1 MEASH
6 PGHGKGPTMRI
17 YIPFYSRYGNVEQMA
32 KYVAEGVEQVEGAEA
47 MLALTVDTCTP
58 EDVRKNDERWQ
69 QTHERLME
77 EYPAASIDDLA
88 ASDGACFG
96 SPTRFG
102 NAAAPMRNF
111 FDSMARLW
119 LGGDVI
125 GMPAGTFTSTASL
138 HGGQEVTNFTMWA
151 PMIHLGM
158 IIVGVPYSV
167 EELLTTESGG
177 TPYGPSHLANQ
188 NSDRPVDETEATVC
202 RVLGERVA
210 EIAAKL
216 AD

>member
-1 MEASH
+1 
-6 PGHGKGPTMRI
+6 MRI
-17 YIPFYSRYGNVEQMA
+17 YVPFYSRYGNVEQMA

-58 EDVRKNDERWQ
+58 EDVRRSDDAWQ
-69 QTHERLME
+69 ETHERLMD
-77 EYPAASIDDLA
+77 EYPAATTDDLA
-88 ASDGACFG
+88 ASAGACFG

-111 FDSMARLW
+111 FDSMAGLW

-138 HGGQEVTNFTMWA
+138 HGGQEVTNLTMWP

-188 NSDRPVDETEATVC
+188 DASRPVDETEATVC
-202 RVLGERVA
+202 RALGQRVA

-216 AD
+216 AG

>member
-1 MEASH
+1 
-6 PGHGKGPTMRI
+6 MRI

-32 KYVAEGVEQVEGAEA
+32 RLVAEGVEEVEGAEA
-47 MLALTVDTCTP
+47 MLAFTGDTCTP
-58 EDVRKNDERWQ
+58 EEVRTDDERWQ

-77 EYPAASIDDLA
+77 EYPLADIDDLA
-88 ASDGACFG
+88 DSDGACFG

-111 FDSMARLW
+111 FDMMGPLW
-119 LGGDVI
+119 VGGQTD
-125 GMPAGTFTSTASL
+125 GMPAGTFVSTQTI

-158 IIVGVPYSV
+158 IIVGVPYTL
-167 EELLTTESGG
+167 EELNTTQSGG
-177 TPYGPSHLANQ
+177 TPYGPSHVATATA
-188 NSDRPVDETEATVC
+188 DRPIDDHEAAIC
-202 RVLGERVA
+202 RALGKRVA
-210 EIAAKL
+210 EIASKL

>member
-1 MEASH
+1 
-6 PGHGKGPTMRI
+6 MRI

-32 KYVAEGVEQVEGAEA
+32 KYVAEGVEEVEGAEA
-47 MLALTVDTCTP
+47 LLALTVDTCTP
-58 EDVRKNDERWQ
+58 EEVRKRDDRWQ
-69 QTHERLME
+69 ETHERLME
-77 EYPAASIDDLA
+77 QYPAATTDDLA
-88 ASDGACFG
+88 EADGACFG

-111 FDSMARLW
+111 FDSMAALW
-119 LGGDVI
+119 MGGDLI

-138 HGGQEVTNFTMWA
+138 HGGQEVTNLTMWP

-177 TPYGPSHLANQ
+177 TPYGPSHVANQ
-188 NSDRPVDETEATVC
+188 GSDRPVDETEATVC
-202 RVLGERVA
+202 RALGRRVA

-216 AD
+216 VD

>member
-1 MEASH
+1 
-6 PGHGKGPTMRI
+6 MRI
-17 YIPFYSRYGNVEQMA
+17 YIPFYSRYGNVETMA
-32 KYVAEGVEQVEGAEA
+32 RYVAEGVSQVDGAQP

-58 EDVRKNDERWQ
+58 EEVRRNDDRWQ
-69 QTHERLME
+69 ETHERLMA
-77 EYPAASIDDLA
+77 EYPPATTADLA
-88 ASDGACFG
+88 ESDGACFG

-111 FDSMARLW
+111 FDSMAGLW

-138 HGGQEVTNFTMWA
+138 HGGHEVTNLTMWA

-167 EELLTTESGG
+167 PELLTTESGG
-177 TPYGPSHLANQ
+177 TPYGPSHLAGAA
-188 NSDRPVDETEATVC
+188 SDRPVDEIEAIVC
-202 RVLGERVA
+202 RALGQRVA

-216 AD
+216 AG

>member
-1 MEASH
+1 
-6 PGHGKGPTMRI
+6 MRI

-32 KYVAEGVEQVEGAEA
+32 RYVAEGVEQVDGAEA
-47 MLALTVDTCTP
+47 MPALTVDTCTP
-58 EDVRKNDERWQ
+58 EEVRKNDDAWQ
-69 QTHERLME
+69 ATHERLMDQ
-77 EYPAASIDDLA
+77 YPAASTEDLA

-102 NAAAPMRNF
+102 NAAAPMRNY
-111 FDSMARLW
+111 FDSMAGLW
-119 LGGDVI
+119 MEGALI
-125 GMPAGTFTSTASL
+125 SMPAGTFTSTASL
-138 HGGQEVTNFTMWA
+138 HGGQEVTHLTMWP

-188 NSDRPVDETEATVC
+188 DAGREVDETEAAIC
-202 RVLGERVA
+202 RALGKRVA
-210 EIAAKL
+210 ETAAKL